1 MAARSICEM
10 SAGRRALTG
19 LGVLMQRKIIGF
31 LYAMFCLAMCACNG
45 PQPQNYVTSDG
56 VMLGTFMKVTA
67 QTSRP
72 VVEIYDSMM
81 MLDVRAKAS
90 MSIFDEQSRLNRL
103 NQNHTDQVDEHIA
116 YCLDLARRVT
126 QVSGGFYD
134 VTVAPLVE
142 AYGFAAKNREAKVNV
157 DSLMEFVG
165 VDKVYIQGDR
175 LVKSDPRV
183 RIDFNSIAKGYV
195 VDLAAEKLQQMG
207 MTNYLVDIGG
217 EVRCQGVNPKGGA
230 WRVGIETPI
239 DGSEQVGANIQQVIS
254 LTDCAMATSGNY
266 RRFYVDENGAKV
278 AHTIDPRTGLS
289 AVTDLLSA
297 TVIAPTCA
305 EADAYGTMF
314 MAMGVQRAVEL
325 ARSLQ
330 QEGIMV
336 YFIAA
341 GQGDDYVV
349 YYSPALAPMLKI
361 TEGFIAIK

>member
-1 MAARSICEM
+1 
-10 SAGRRALTG
+10 
-19 LGVLMQRKIIGF
+19 MQRKIIGF

-266 RRFYVDENGAKV
+266 RRF
-278 AHTIDPRTGLS
+278 
-289 AVTDLLSA
+289 
-297 TVIAPTCA
+297 
-305 EADAYGTMF
+305 
-314 MAMGVQRAVEL
+314 
-325 ARSLQ
+325 
-330 QEGIMV
+330 
-336 YFIAA
+336 
-341 GQGDDYVV
+341 
-349 YYSPALAPMLKI
+349 
-361 TEGFIAIK
+361 

>member
-1 MAARSICEM
+1 
-10 SAGRRALTG
+10 
-19 LGVLMQRKIIGF
+19 MQLRFVSF
-31 LYAMFCLAMCACNG
+31 LYAMICFVMCACNG
-45 PQPQNYVTSDG
+45 AQQQNYVTSDG
-56 VMLGTFMKVTA
+56 EMLGTFMKVTA
-67 QTSRP
+67 QTSLP
-72 VVEIYDSMM
+72 VGDIYDTMM
-81 MLDVRAKAS
+81 HLDAEAKAS
-90 MSIFDEQSRLNRL
+90 MSIFDEQSLLNQLNR
-103 NQNHTDQVDEHIA
+103 NETDQVDGHIA

-165 VDKVYIQGDR
+165 VDKVQIMDGK

-217 EVRCQGVNPKGGA
+217 EVRCQGLNPKGGP

-254 LTDCAMATSGNY
+254 LTGCAMATSGNY

-314 MAMGVQRAVEL
+314 MAMGVERAVET
-325 ARSLQ
+325 AKSLQ
-330 QEGIMV
+330 QQGIMV

>member
-1 MAARSICEM
+1 
-10 SAGRRALTG
+10 
-19 LGVLMQRKIIGF
+19 MQLRFVSF
-31 LYAMFCLAMCACNG
+31 LYAMICFVMCACNG
-45 PQPQNYVTSDG
+45 AQQQNYVTSDG
-56 VMLGTFMKVTA
+56 EMLGTFMKVTA
-67 QTSRP
+67 QTSLP
-72 VVEIYDSMM
+72 VGDIYDTMM
-81 MLDVRAKAS
+81 HLDAEAKAS
-90 MSIFDEQSRLNRL
+90 MSIFDEQSLLNQLNR
-103 NQNHTDQVDEHIA
+103 NETDQVDGHIA

-165 VDKVYIQGDR
+165 VDKVQVMDGK
-175 LVKSDPRV
+175 LVKSDLRV

-217 EVRCQGVNPKGGA
+217 EVRCQGLNPKGGP

-254 LTDCAMATSGNY
+254 LTGCAMATSGNY

-314 MAMGVQRAVEL
+314 MAMGVERAVET
-325 ARSLQ
+325 AKSLQ
-330 QEGIMV
+330 QQGIMV

>member
-1 MAARSICEM
+1 
-10 SAGRRALTG
+10 
-19 LGVLMQRKIIGF
+19 MQLRFVSF
-31 LYAMFCLAMCACNG
+31 LYAMICFVMCACNG
-45 PQPQNYVTSDG
+45 AQQQNYVTSDG
-56 VMLGTFMKVTA
+56 EMLGTFMKVTA
-67 QTSRP
+67 QTSLP
-72 VVEIYDSMM
+72 VGDIYDTMM
-81 MLDVRAKAS
+81 HLDAEAKAS
-90 MSIFDEQSRLNRL
+90 MSIFDEQSLLNQLNR
-103 NQNHTDQVDEHIA
+103 NETDQVDGHIA

-165 VDKVYIQGDR
+165 VDKVQVMDGK

-217 EVRCQGVNPKGGA
+217 EVRCQGLNPKGGP

-254 LTDCAMATSGNY
+254 LTGCAMATSGNY

-314 MAMGVQRAVEL
+314 MAMGVERAVET
-325 ARSLQ
+325 AKSLQ
-330 QEGIMV
+330 QQGIMV